1 MLFSNLSP
9 EGLLSQSGTASGR
22 GGEWGRRTSP
32 GPRCV
37 HARGGGK
44 RSDVPKTLQG
54 ATWHAARTQRMTM
67 FRTAPAPVTACHVV
81 CRRGRASRCRASPPR
96 AVCALHPVP
105 PTTLSFPANHSTPV
119 YVA

>member
-9 EGLLSQSGTASGR
+9 EGLLSQSGTASGC

-54 ATWHAARTQRMTM
+54 ATWHAARAQ
-67 FRTAPAPVTACHVV
+67 PA
-81 CRRGRASRCRASPPR
+81 RSGMR
-96 AVCALHPVP
+96 AVLAGSSV
-105 PTTLSFPANHSTPV
+105 STWCV
-119 YVA
+119 YVVLAGSSVSTWHVYVVLAGSSVVGRTTETRER